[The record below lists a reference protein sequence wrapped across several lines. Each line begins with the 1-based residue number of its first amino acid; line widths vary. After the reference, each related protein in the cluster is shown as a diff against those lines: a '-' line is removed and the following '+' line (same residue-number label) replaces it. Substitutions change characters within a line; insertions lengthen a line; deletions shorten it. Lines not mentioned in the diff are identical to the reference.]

1 MALSGLEGSPTTSNR
16 ILSGRL
22 AGVLFVLSV
31 AYLGV
36 AMTRAPE
43 ISASERGM
51 LFPIKLFLVASA
63 PTVGGIAFL
72 WSDRAISDVRRRRLM
87 RILLV
92 LLWAFASVT
101 LVSLLS

>member
-1 MALSGLEGSPTTSNR
+1 MAASGLEGSLATSNKM
-16 ILSGRL
+16 LSGRL
-22 AGVLFVLSV
+22 AGVLFILSV
-31 AYLGV
+31 AYISV
-36 AMTRAPE
+36 AMSRAPE
-43 ISASERGM
+43 ISAIARGM
-51 LFPIKLFLVASA
+51 LFPMKLFLVASA

>member
-1 MALSGLEGSPTTSNR
+1 MAVSGLEGSAATSTR

-22 AGVLFVLSV
+22 AGVLLVLSV

-36 AMTRAPE
+36 AMNRAPE
-43 ISASERGM
+43 ISAIARGM
-51 LFPIKLFLVASA
+51 LFPMKLFLVASA

-72 WSDRAISDVRRRRLM
+72 WSDRAICDVRRRRLM

>member
-1 MALSGLEGSPTTSNR
+1 MAVSGFEGSSTASNR

-43 ISASERGM
+43 VSAIARGM
-51 LFPIKLFLVASA
+51 FFPMKMFLVASA